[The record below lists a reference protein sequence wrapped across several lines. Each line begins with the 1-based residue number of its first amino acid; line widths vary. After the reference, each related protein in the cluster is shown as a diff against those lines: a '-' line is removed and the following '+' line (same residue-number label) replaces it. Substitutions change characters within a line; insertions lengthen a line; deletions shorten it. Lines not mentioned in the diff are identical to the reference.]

1 MFPYFYKP
9 VRVESV
15 DIQGR
20 SPLGVSTGRLSDLSS
35 LLLSLREPSSGTT
48 MSASSQGREKRK

>member
-1 MFPYFYKP
+1 MFTYFYKP

-20 SPLGVSTGRLSDLSS
+20 SPLGVSTGRLSDLSP

-48 MSASSQGREKRK
+48 MSARSQGREKRK